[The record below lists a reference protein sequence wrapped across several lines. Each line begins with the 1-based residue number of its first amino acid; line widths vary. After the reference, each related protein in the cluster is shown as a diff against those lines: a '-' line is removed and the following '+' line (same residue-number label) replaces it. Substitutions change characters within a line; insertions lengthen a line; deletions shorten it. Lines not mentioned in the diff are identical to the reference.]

1 MLIDIVPGSIQIAC
15 SLFQMVKN
23 LNLVQ
28 CIILCEFT
36 LTLIFRIFMF
46 TSTIHNM
53 ADLSQKI
60 GSAWYNMDWIELPRD
75 VRNNLMFCIMRSQ
88 RPLWI
93 TLGDIDTISMGS
105 FLAVLKG
112 AYSYLMVLLTV

>member
-1 MLIDIVPGSIQIAC
+1 
-15 SLFQMVKN
+15 
-23 LNLVQ
+23 
-28 CIILCEFT
+28 
-36 LTLIFRIFMF
+36 
-46 TSTIHNM
+46 M

-60 GSAWYNMDWIELPRD
+60 GSAWYNIDWMELPRD

-105 FLAVLKG
+105 FLAV
-112 AYSYLMVLLTV
+112 SILLEFSFVK